1 MEKRNLKTQPQ
12 KKGMKINGWAEE
24 IRNLGGIKFI
34 DLHTADGNYQI
45 TLVKKN
51 TPEALF

>member
-1 MEKRNLKTQPQ
+1 MVEKF
-12 KKGMKINGWAEE
+12 NGWVEE

-34 DLHTADGNYQI
+34 SLHTTDGNRQI

-51 TPEALF
+51 TPEALFKS